1 MCVIELVYK
10 KLCINFKKYGI
21 ICMDMWE
28 KTDKLTKEF
37 TFKDFNEALAFVN
50 KVGELA
56 DKADHHPDIELSWGK
71 VVVNLVTHSEGKITE
86 KDYAL
91 AEQIDQ
97 L

>member
-1 MCVIELVYK
+1 M
-10 KLCINFKKYGI
+10 N
-21 ICMDMWE
+21 MWG

-37 TFKDFNEALAFVN
+37 KFKDFNEALTFVN
-50 KVGELA
+50 KIAEVA
-56 DKADHHPDIELSWGK
+56 DAADHHPDIELSWGK
-71 VVVNLVTHSEGKITE
+71 VVVHLVTHSEGKITE